1 MPISN
6 CPDVMSIDFETRST
20 VDLRKAGV
28 NVYVEDPTTDVW
40 CLSYGTKPNQIDT
53 WVPDQYH
60 PDALANHVAT
70 GGLVSGWNV
79 AFELAVWNRI
89 LVPYYGFPAL
99 DHRQC
104 IDTQAMAQAR
114 GFPAALGEC
123 ADAMRLPVQ
132 KDKKGQALMMRMCR
146 PRKVHEDGTLE
157 WWDDQARVDALI
169 AYCEQDVRTEMA
181 VFNMLPRLSGSEQLQ
196 WELNY
201 QINERG
207 VPIDLKLLHGA
218 MKIAHDEGMALND
231 ELKALS
237 KGAVSRVTE
246 VAKLRAYLEWLGVLD
261 LPESL
266 DKSAV
271 MALLARDDL
280 SVLAR
285 RALEIRQEAGKSSLG
300 KLKAMKARMNSDH
313 RIRGTIKFH
322 GASSTGRFSGAG
334 IQIQNFPRDSV
345 KPAAVLDLIL
355 DGDRDGVDLFASKGV
370 LPTLSAALRN
380 MITAPEGRVFGVI
393 DYSQIES
400 RATAWLAND
409 FEKLDVRD
417 PRGSGRGGFKAICQD
432 NGVGGRFWGRTRSIG
447 RDGQKLQ
454 SGL

>member
-53 WVPDQYH
+53 WVPNQYH

-89 LVPYYGFPAL
+89 LVPRYGFPPL

-237 KGAVSRVTE
+237 QGAVSRVTE
-246 VAKLRAYLEWLGVLD
+246 VSKLRAYLEWLGVLD

-271 MALLARDDL
+271 MALLARRI
-280 SVLAR
+280 SVSWQDGPWRFA
-285 RALEIRQEAGKSSLG
+285 KKPVSPVS
-300 KLKAMKARMNSDH
+300 
-313 RIRGTIKFH
+313 
-322 GASSTGRFSGAG
+322 ASSR
-334 IQIQNFPRDSV
+334 P
-345 KPAAVLDLIL
+345 
-355 DGDRDGVDLFASKGV
+355 
-370 LPTLSAALRN
+370 
-380 MITAPEGRVFGVI
+380 
-393 DYSQIES
+393 
-400 RATAWLAND
+400 
-409 FEKLDVRD
+409 
-417 PRGSGRGGFKAICQD
+417 
-432 NGVGGRFWGRTRSIG
+432 
-447 RDGQKLQ
+447 
-454 SGL
+454 